1 MCDRSIFRSQ
11 LDRQLKTTNVAI
23 SKARESLRVYE
34 SVGSSFDQLVEKYTQ
49 ITMEIDNK
57 KWALTELQK
66 TKGT

>member
-23 SKARESLRVYE
+23 SKAKESLRVYE
-34 SVGSSFDQLVEKYTQ
+34 SVGSSFEQLVEKYTQ